1 MTIDDTATG
10 EDLRASRLLDLCR
23 ARRRRAVDALIEHL
37 EASGPGALEALL
49 ALGPGLPLARAGGG
63 PLPLAVAREVHAR
76 SKQGE
81 PASAAEH
88 LGRMAA
94 YFTAIAA
101 ALGEHGVLLTRHA
114 RRDLDPILVD
124 LAAVTAGPWQ
134 ELYLRAL
141 RRGQG
146 DPPAG
151 GRQE

>member
-1 MTIDDTATG
+1 
-10 EDLRASRLLDLCR
+10 
-23 ARRRRAVDALIEHL
+23 
-37 EASGPGALEALL
+37 
-49 ALGPGLPLARAGGG
+49 
-63 PLPLAVAREVHAR
+63 
-76 SKQGE
+76 
-81 PASAAEH
+81 
-88 LGRMAA
+88 MAA